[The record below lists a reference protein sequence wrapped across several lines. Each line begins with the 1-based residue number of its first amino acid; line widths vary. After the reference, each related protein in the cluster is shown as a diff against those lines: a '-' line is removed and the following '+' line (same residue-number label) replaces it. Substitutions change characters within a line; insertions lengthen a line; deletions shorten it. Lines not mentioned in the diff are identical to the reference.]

1 MARDVKEAKGDTLV
15 INKRNYVLGLSWHE
29 VYKVGDIKKVLSA
42 TKQSVGVYLKGQ
54 QLLGLC
60 DKSRQGKTALAPI
73 ISAKLKNGVFVT
85 NCIPQKLE
93 EEVKYYLVFFENKRL
108 LSRVTLGEAL
118 SFPNDGI
125 FTASQAKQI
134 LSAFNAQEVGDSKKA
149 QKGKKAQKIFA
160 DMTEDD
166 AKSLGVEGFK
176 SVTLEKLAKASPRR
190 YRIKDQRRHL
200 DSLAMGALIF
210 GVIGVAGYFGY
221 QYLTRPQPK
230 PTHFHMHS
238 DPFAKLVNKINAD
251 NGYRVLSAINT
262 FNHKLP
268 VASDGWQLAQLNY
281 SAYQPNTVELTFLRK
296 GGDALSAKSLLS
308 ELPINSKGT
317 FGGVAFLNNANRL
330 RVSSVLNE
338 IDTKALSKVDVKRY
352 CTTASKMAFIAGL
365 QRANIHVQM
374 PKRRGA
380 FTDFSFGGLVPISF
394 KNLLVIAQ
402 KNPCFSITSLSM
414 RLNQALIPQY
424 LIKGAYYAR

>member
-1 MARDVKEAKGDTLV
+1 MARDLKEAKGDTLV

-29 VYKVGDIKKVLSA
+29 AYKVGDIKKVLSA

-73 ISAKLKNGVFVT
+73 ISGKLKNGVFMT

-134 LSAFNAQEVGDSKKA
+134 LSAFNSQEVGKIKKG
-149 QKGKKAQKIFA
+149 QKAQKIFA
-160 DMTEDD
+160 DMTDDD
-166 AKSLGVEGFK
+166 AKSLGVDSFK
-176 SVTLEKLAKASPRR
+176 SVTLEKLAKGSPRR
-190 YRIKDQRRHL
+190 YRIKDQRRRL
-200 DSLAMGALIF
+200 DSLAMGALIL

-230 PTHFHMHS
+230 PTHFHKHS
-238 DPFAKLVNKINAD
+238 DPFAKLVKKINAD

-262 FNHKLP
+262 FNHKFP
-268 VASDGWQLAQLNY
+268 VASNGWQLAQLNY
-281 SAYQPNTVELTFLRK
+281 SASQPNAVELTFLRK

-308 ELPINSKGT
+308 ELPIYSKGD

-330 RVSSVLNE
+330 RVSSVLKE
-338 IDTKALSKVDVKRY
+338 FDAKELGKGQVKKY

-402 KNPCFSITSLSM
+402 KNPCFTITSLSM
-414 RLNQALIPQY
+414 RLNQALVPQY